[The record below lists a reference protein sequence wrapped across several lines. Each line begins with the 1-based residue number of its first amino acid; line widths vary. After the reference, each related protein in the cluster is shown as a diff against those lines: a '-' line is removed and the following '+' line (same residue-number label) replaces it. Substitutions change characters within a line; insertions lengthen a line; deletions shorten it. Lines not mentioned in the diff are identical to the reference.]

1 MIQGELKYLQFP
13 QSLSLNIV
21 DESLLVVK
29 VISQALF
36 GLSRNAAVLWREQL
50 LSSKSITSLFLK
62 GWVGKVNYHL

>member
-1 MIQGELKYLQFP
+1 MIQGELKHLQFP

-36 GLSRNAAVLWREQL
+36 GFVTQRCCTLEGT
-50 LSSKSITSLFLK
+50 ITLFK
-62 GWVGKVNYHL
+62 VDHFSFFEGVGG

>member
-1 MIQGELKYLQFP
+1 MIQGELKHLQFP
-13 QSLSLNIV
+13 QSLSLNIL

-62 GWVGKVNYHL
+62 GWVGKVNYLL